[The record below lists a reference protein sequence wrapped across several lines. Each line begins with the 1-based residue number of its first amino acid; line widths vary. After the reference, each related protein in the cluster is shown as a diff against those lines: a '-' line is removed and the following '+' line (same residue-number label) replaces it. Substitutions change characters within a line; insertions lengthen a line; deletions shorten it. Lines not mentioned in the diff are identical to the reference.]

1 MATLNYVT
9 DTKALEM
16 LMIDRGVRTNK
27 ELSEKC
33 GIDRNI
39 ASKVRRGEIQPSS
52 NVMYKLAIG
61 LEMTSSEAGQIF
73 FCPVLT

>member
-1 MATLNYVT
+1 MSQNEEESSLSEFI
-9 DTKALEM
+9 LEM
-16 LMIDRGVRTNK
+16 RHITKEFSGNRAIDDVN
-27 ELSEKC
+27 L
-33 GIDRNI
+33 
-39 ASKVRRGEIQPSS
+39 KVRRGEIQPSS

>member
-1 MATLNYVT
+1 MAKLAYIT

-39 ASKVRRGEIQPSS
+39 ASKVRKGEIQPSS
-52 NVMYKLAIG
+52 NVMYKLAVG
-61 LEMTSSEAGQIF
+61 LGMSSAEAGQIF